1 MFRDGLNKDNK
12 NVNWKREN
20 GRKKM
25 MLMKEKEGED

>member
-25 MLMKEKEGED
+25 MLMKEEEGED

>member
-1 MFRDGLNKDNK
+1 MFRDGLYKDNK

-25 MLMKEKEGED
+25 MLMKEEEGED